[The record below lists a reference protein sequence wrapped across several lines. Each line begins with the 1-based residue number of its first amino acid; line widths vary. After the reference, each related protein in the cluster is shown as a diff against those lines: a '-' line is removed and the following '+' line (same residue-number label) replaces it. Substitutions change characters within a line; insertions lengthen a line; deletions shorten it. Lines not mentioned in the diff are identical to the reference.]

1 MAFAVTPKIIPARFE
16 RGNYGGGDRLRLKQV
31 KCGIDGGVS
40 NSNYVVPLDNFSNS
54 SCITRPLAEILRD
67 LNKRI
72 PDTIVNWDNITQW
85 WAPLAI
91 QFQLLRKL
99 LSAKLVPGLVLA
111 CICIMKMKWPVF
123 KLLNFCF
130 GWMWIE
136 VAVRYFYKALSS
148 IVENVKPCLLFM
160 RIRCLCVFR
169 FLLLLRYIYGFMFC
183 KLWWP
188 KAFH

>member
-1 MAFAVTPKIIPARFE
+1 MTRAVLLPIGQSESFLIPLTAQLVTFE
-16 RGNYGGGDRLRLKQV
+16 VSKHHIFSLDDRH
-31 KCGIDGGVS
+31 IVS
-40 NSNYVVPLDNFSNS
+40 QLGRYHPVM
-54 SCITRPLAEILRD
+54 
-67 LNKRI
+67 
-72 PDTIVNWDNITQW
+72 
-85 WAPLAI
+85 APLAI
-91 QFQLLRKL
+91 QFLLLRKL
-99 LSAKLVPGLVLA
+99 LSANLVPGLVLA
-111 CICIMKMKWPVF
+111 CICIMKIKCLIF

-148 IVENVKPCLLFM
+148 IVENLKPCLLFM

-169 FLLLLRYIYGFMFC
+169 FLLLLRYIYGFKFC